1 MKTLGGIEWFSRLI
15 EEKKKA
21 RRGDVFC
28 RYAARDGKERAWK
41 CRGNQNHSRIPTD
54 AVWASVHF
62 SSSCDHPL
70 FARLISACRSY
81 VILHS
86 PWSLPPSHSSIRHL
100 PWIKMLFFF
109 QACRR
114 GITLRSDRE
123 IGGGL
128 KISKNRRQNVE
139 TVEFIRIYIYIK

>member
-1 MKTLGGIEWFSRLI
+1 MTFSVDILP
-15 EEKKKA
+15 EM
-21 RRGDVFC
+21 
-28 RYAARDGKERAWK
+28 ERSERENVAEI
-41 CRGNQNHSRIPTD
+41 RITRESRPMPFGPASTSRAPAIIP
-54 AVWASVHF
+54 
-62 SSSCDHPL
+62 HPL

>member
-1 MKTLGGIEWFSRLI
+1 MTFSVDMLP
-15 EEKKKA
+15 EM
-21 RRGDVFC
+21 
-28 RYAARDGKERAWK
+28 ERSERENVAEI
-41 CRGNQNHSRIPTD
+41 RITRESRPMPFGPASTSRALAIIPN
-54 AVWASVHF
+54 S
-62 SSSCDHPL
+62 L

-139 TVEFIRIYIYIK
+139 TVKFIRIYIYKIEVSCNS